1 MSEYVDEPWTWWLFA
16 WFVVGALILCLAGYG
31 GYVLAYPPKCDL
43 GVGALL

>member
-31 GYVLAYPPKCDL
+31 AWTMFAPGQCNL